1 MYLCPK
7 EYLLNIG
14 FEVPN
19 LKLNMRNCNSV
30 VTTFDS
36 IYGMGKQRL
45 DFVSDGVTQYVS
57 RTDRTRAVSTKLAVP
72 RAQLPPSTVEGVKTV
87 VVPVPQRDRPVDT
100 LPTVMKKY
108 FEDDE
113 EPVVILLTEPKFL
126 EEVEKKMKE
135 SKRKVLMFNSS
146 STEPLPPSKIV
157 ELKEYLKDPKGVLL
171 TEAEAFNGMQSRNII
186 VVGKNSKAVRNYIL
200 RGISFV
206 VFIQRIRFIE
216 RYIDHNSSVTVD
228 KSFLSENIQKNTMLM
243 RALRNEIW
251 LWHLPCGVDEKI
263 IKDHLLSLKQ
273 TNEAFTGLDVE
284 EVVINKVLWAEER
297 VEGENWRRLNET
309 QYSASKQIIHAG
321 YRLSVPLEF
330 QNQLVVN
337 KYAEYLSNT
346 TSAHLTSYFD

>member
-1 MYLCPK
+1 ML
-7 EYLLNIG
+7 
-14 FEVPN
+14 
-19 LKLNMRNCNSV
+19 RN
-30 VTTFDS
+30 
-36 IYGMGKQRL
+36 
-45 DFVSDGVTQYVS
+45 
-57 RTDRTRAVSTKLAVP
+57 A
-72 RAQLPPSTVEGVKTV
+72 
-87 VVPVPQRDRPVDT
+87 
-100 LPTVMKKY
+100 
-108 FEDDE
+108 
-113 EPVVILLTEPKFL
+113 
-126 EEVEKKMKE
+126 
-135 SKRKVLMFNSS
+135 
-146 STEPLPPSKIV
+146 
-157 ELKEYLKDPKGVLL
+157 KGVLL

-200 RGISFV
+200 RGVSFV

-263 IKDHLLSLKQ
+263 IKDHLLSLKL

-309 QYSASKQIIHAG
+309 ASKQIIHAG

-337 KYAEYLSNT
+337 KYAEYFSNT